1 MWRTYR
7 GRSSARY
14 DTEAYTN
21 GSRAQPRRI
30 TRRTLKNYEVAHE
43 GKSRHAATA
52 SDRCDPMLDREANKV
67 QHCCEVRSPPSFG
80 TCGIRQCARADIG
93 RVPREKRF
101 EVLHKR
107 DSAKASRDPFG
118 YNFSID
124 APRNFS
130 SRELVNIRG
139 HVDAFR
145 VQVRSRS
152 SAPGRGTRNE
162 EMPAKERGCALLADR
177 HLGLA
182 EGVRGLLET
191 EFEAVVVV
199 GDEVSLF
206 ESVRQLHVALAMVDL
221 SLRRGDG
228 LGLIRR
234 MRSNFP
240 QLKLI
245 ALSVHDEKSAEL
257 AAIEAGAN
265 GFVLKR
271 SIATDLLPTIDA
283 VLVGSAT

>member
-1 MWRTYR
+1 MLT
-7 GRSSARY
+7 RS
-14 DTEAYTN
+14 
-21 GSRAQPRRI
+21 GS
-30 TRRTLKNYEVAHE
+30 K
-43 GKSRHAATA
+43 
-52 SDRCDPMLDREANKV
+52 
-67 QHCCEVRSPPSFG
+67 VRSNN
-80 TCGIRQCARADIG
+80 QVAAG
-93 RVPREKRF
+93 RR
-101 EVLHKR
+101 
-107 DSAKASRDPFG
+107 
-118 YNFSID
+118 
-124 APRNFS
+124 
-130 SRELVNIRG
+130 
-139 HVDAFR
+139 
-145 VQVRSRS
+145 
-152 SAPGRGTRNE
+152 TRNE
-162 EMPAKERGCALLADR
+162 KMPAKERGCALLADR
-177 HLGLA
+177 HLGLM

-206 ESVRQLHVALAMVDL
+206 ESVRQLHVALAVVDL

-245 ALSVHDEKSAEL
+245 ALSVHDEKNAEL

-283 VLVGSAT
+283 VLRERTDVQNVTLSLGGCCPRRHNVKARRGKCGGHVDGGCDATGRANEART

>member
-1 MWRTYR
+1 MSCLGSSTFALL
-7 GRSSARY
+7 GQAPSKFSRSCR
-14 DTEAYTN
+14 
-21 GSRAQPRRI
+21 
-30 TRRTLKNYEVAHE
+30 
-43 GKSRHAATA
+43 
-52 SDRCDPMLDREANKV
+52 
-67 QHCCEVRSPPSFG
+67 
-80 TCGIRQCARADIG
+80 
-93 RVPREKRF
+93 RVPGPRF
-101 EVLHKR
+101 ARRVR
-107 DSAKASRDPFG
+107 T
-118 YNFSID
+118 
-124 APRNFS
+124 PRW
-130 SRELVNIRG
+130 R
-139 HVDAFR
+139 
-145 VQVRSRS
+145 
-152 SAPGRGTRNE
+152 TRNE
-162 EMPAKERGCALLADR
+162 EMPTKERGCAILADR
-177 HLGLA
+177 HLGLV

-271 SIATDLLPTIDA
+271 SIATDLLPAIDA
-283 VLVGSAT
+283 VLESGVT

>member
-1 MWRTYR
+1 MI
-7 GRSSARY
+7 
-14 DTEAYTN
+14 
-21 GSRAQPRRI
+21 RR
-30 TRRTLKNYEVAHE
+30 R
-43 GKSRHAATA
+43 
-52 SDRCDPMLDREANKV
+52 
-67 QHCCEVRSPPSFG
+67 
-80 TCGIRQCARADIG
+80 
-93 RVPREKRF
+93 
-101 EVLHKR
+101 
-107 DSAKASRDPFG
+107 ASRQDTLIDPFG

-139 HVDAFR
+139 HADAFR

-152 SAPGRGTRNE
+152 SAPERGTRNE
-162 EMPAKERGCALLADR
+162 EMPAKQRGCALLADR

-206 ESVRQLHVALAMVDL
+206 ESARQLHVAIAVVDL
-221 SLRRGDG
+221 SLRRRDG

-234 MRSNFP
+234 IRSLFP

-245 ALSVHDEKSAEL
+245 ALSIHEEKNAEL
-257 AAIEAGAN
+257 AAIDAGAN

-271 SIATDLLPTIDA
+271 SIAMDLLPAIDA
-283 VLVGSAT
+283 ALAGTAT

>member
-1 MWRTYR
+1 M
-7 GRSSARY
+7 
-14 DTEAYTN
+14 
-21 GSRAQPRRI
+21 
-30 TRRTLKNYEVAHE
+30 
-43 GKSRHAATA
+43 
-52 SDRCDPMLDREANKV
+52 
-67 QHCCEVRSPPSFG
+67 
-80 TCGIRQCARADIG
+80 
-93 RVPREKRF
+93 RV
-101 EVLHKR
+101 LNN
-107 DSAKASRDPFG
+107 SAKASRQDTLIDPFG

-139 HVDAFR
+139 HADAFR

-152 SAPGRGTRNE
+152 SAPGLGTRNE
-162 EMPAKERGCALLADR
+162 KMPAKERGCALLADR

-206 ESVRQLHVALAMVDL
+206 ESARQLNVALAMVDL

-234 MRSNFP
+234 MRSRFP

>member
-1 MWRTYR
+1 L
-7 GRSSARY
+7 SS
-14 DTEAYTN
+14 N
-21 GSRAQPRRI
+21 MRI
-30 TRRTLKNYEVAHE
+30 GNASAEGVAT
-43 GKSRHAATA
+43 RHAI
-52 SDRCDPMLDREANKV
+52 CPYWL
-67 QHCCEVRSPPSFG
+67 
-80 TCGIRQCARADIG
+80 
-93 RVPREKRF
+93 
-101 EVLHKR
+101 
-107 DSAKASRDPFG
+107 
-118 YNFSID
+118 FSIG

-130 SRELVNIRG
+130 SPELVNLRG
-139 HVDAFR
+139 HADAFR
-145 VQVRSRS
+145 VQGQIRRS
-152 SAPGRGTRNE
+152 GRPAATRNE

-206 ESVRQLHVALAMVDL
+206 ESVRQLHVAIAVVDL
-221 SLRRGDG
+221 SLRRRDG

-234 MRSNFP
+234 IRGLFP

-257 AAIEAGAN
+257 AAIDAGAN

-283 VLVGSAT
+283 VLVSGVT